1 MNPQSSTPHIAILA
15 LDGVLAGTVSGPQ
28 DVFSLSGVLWQR
40 LHGDEPAPDFTVRV
54 ISPDGRPVRACNSLI
69 LTPHAAANEI
79 RPDVIVL
86 PAIMDIDAT
95 LARDRPVLEWLR
107 AAYDRGCILA
117 AICSGALLLAE
128 TGLLDSREATT
139 HWALVGEFRK
149 RYPAVLLRP
158 DELITDSDNLVC
170 SGAYSSY
177 LDLVIHLIGRL
188 RGHRAALRCSK
199 LFLHDP
205 GRRSQAPYSVFA
217 GRHDHDDRQ
226 ILAIQEELEDNP
238 AHSFDF
244 DRLARRHGMGRRTME
259 RHFKDATG
267 LTPLTYLQRLRVEKA
282 KQLLETGTASFDE
295 ISYQVGYQDN
305 SFFRKLFVKYTSLL
319 PGEYRARFSR
329 RGRYG
334 IRTGPRNDRDRAGV
348 QDMDAVQDQAAG
360 SALRCP

>member
-1 MNPQSSTPHIAILA
+1 MNPESTRPHIGILA

-28 DVFSLSGVLWQR
+28 DIFSLSGVLWQQ
-40 LHGDEPAPDFTVRV
+40 LHGDKPAPDFTVQV
-54 ISPDGRPVRACNSLI
+54 VTPDGQPIRACNSLL
-69 LTPHAAANEI
+69 LTPHAAAHEV

-95 LARDRPVLEWLR
+95 LERNGEVLDWLR
-107 AAYDRGCILA
+107 AGHERGCILA

-139 HWALVGEFRK
+139 HWALVAEFRK
-149 RYPAVLLRP
+149 RYPAVLLRS

-177 LDLVIHLIGRL
+177 LDLVVHLIEKLCGRQE
-188 RGHRAALRCSK
+188 ALRASK

-217 GRHDHDDRQ
+217 GRHDHGDRQ
-226 ILAIQEELEDNP
+226 ILAIQEELENNL
-238 AHSFDF
+238 ACSFNF
-244 DRLARRHGMGRRTME
+244 DRLARSHGMGRRTME
-259 RHFKDATG
+259 RHFKEATG
-267 LTPLTYLQRLRVEKA
+267 LTPLAYLQRLRVERA
-282 KQLLETGTASFDE
+282 KQLLEAGTASFDE

-319 PGEYRARFSR
+319 PGEYRARFSPSGR
-329 RGRYG
+329 RELRHAF
-334 IRTGPRNDRDRAGV
+334 RDTNCRNKGDSRR
-348 QDMDAVQDQAAG
+348 
-360 SALRCP
+360 LRQS